1 MPHAGAP
8 RLGRAGALMA
18 VLACALPAYAG
29 LFSDD
34 QARERI
40 TVLRTQL
47 DETAQRLDASMQN
60 QVEFANQVEA
70 IRADIA
76 KLRGQIDVLTY
87 DLDATQKR
95 QKDFYVD
102 LDNRLRKIET
112 PLQADAAAAK
122 TAESEAVRDYESALA
137 ALKAS
142 NYKDA
147 AAGFDA
153 FIKKAPDSPQQASAH
168 FFAGYCYGYL
178 KQPAKAAEMYR
189 LLAERWPDDEHVPDA
204 LLARAEQL
212 DAAGNHKEA
221 VKTLTLLA
229 DKYPATDAARQA
241 KTKLKKK

>member
-102 LDNRLRKIET
+102 LDNRLRKIESSAT
-112 PLQADAAAAK
+112 LCMYTGMRSSDA
-122 TAESEAVRDYESALA
+122 SVIRSA
-137 ALKAS
+137 
-142 NYKDA
+142 
-147 AAGFDA
+147 
-153 FIKKAPDSPQQASAH
+153 P
-168 FFAGYCYGYL
+168 
-178 KQPAKAAEMYR
+178 
-189 LLAERWPDDEHVPDA
+189 
-204 LLARAEQL
+204 
-212 DAAGNHKEA
+212 
-221 VKTLTLLA
+221 
-229 DKYPATDAARQA
+229 
-241 KTKLKKK
+241 